1 MLRGAT
7 DRFTSVV
14 LAGGAAIAS
23 AGAARAAAKA
33 LSAMRTTPARVHDRR
48 IVTVVIAEPLFHM
61 NELAPGDQGVPWGD
75 HLLGSQRNR
84 RGAPVGFHLIDGS
97 KPLANI
103 DLGTVVRRR
112 FHSEVTAM
120 SNGTLLLLI
129 VVLVLLFG
137 GGGGYYWRR
146 SRG

>member
-7 DRFTSVV
+7 DRFTSIV

-23 AGAARAAAKA
+23 DGAARTAVKTV
-33 LSAMRTTPARVHDRR
+33 SATRTTPAGVHNRRVV
-48 IVTVVIAEPLFHM
+48 IVVIAEPLSHT
-61 NELAPGDQGVPWGD
+61 NECARGDLGVPWGD
-75 HLLGSQRNR
+75 HLLGTSRNGR
-84 RGAPVGFHLIDGS
+84 NAPVGFHRIDGS
-97 KPLANI
+97 MPLGNI
-103 DLGTVVRRR
+103 DLGSVARRR

-129 VVLVLLFG
+129 IVLVLLFG